1 MPNPVIAA
9 NPMGKV
15 IKTDNGRSY
24 TVRTSHGTLMRGN
37 RVQLK
42 PATAPPTLLR
52 PQAAL
57 NPATVATTAYPSP
70 APNSLKQAEVHPRG
84 EQQTPEQSSTTAEV
98 TQEPTLKDSEPKAV
112 SSSPL
117 TQTRSKRIIKSPERL
132 QDYVTD

>member
-1 MPNPVIAA
+1 
-9 NPMGKV
+9 
-15 IKTDNGRSY
+15 
-24 TVRTSHGTLMRGN
+24 MRRN

-42 PATAPPTLLR
+42 PATAPPTILR

-70 APNSLKQAEVHPRG
+70 APNPLKQAEVHPQG

-112 SSSPL
+112 SSSPVDPDKIGENN
-117 TQTRSKRIIKSPERL
+117 QIPRKIARL
-132 QDYVTD
+132 CHRLGILKTAMNTVELLLKIC